1 MDKLEFL
8 KSPSVKDFVKWLGF
22 KLDKPKS
29 FMHLYTMKR
38 GNKAWSCD
46 SIYSAYERYHWPF
59 KCADPVTGKHL
70 IGQTFEENQRTLSR
84 LSEGL
89 RQSVKEKDS
98 ERARQHCLSIL
109 DWGGVLPKNRGKI
122 VNLGNDLPKY
132 LDDVRRRLDP
142 SGFDTNSNYAD
153 IIMNSGFTKIYSLLI
168 DDFIIY
174 DGRVGAALG
183 LLVRKYCEENNLPNV
198 PPKLLFAYGNAR
210 TTSYQPVNRRNPGTK
225 RHQFPVLTNS
235 SPKHIEN
242 NLRGNWLLK
251 EVLEICNSK
260 FNVLHPSIQLRAL
273 ESALFMIGYE
283 VVAAG

>member
-1 MDKLEFL
+1 
-8 KSPSVKDFVKWLGF
+8 
-22 KLDKPKS
+22 
-29 FMHLYTMKR
+29 MKR
-38 GNKAWSCD
+38 GNKAWTCD
-46 SIYSAYERYHWPF
+46 SIYSAYERYLWPF

-70 IGQTFEENQRTLSR
+70 IGRTFEENQRTLSR

-98 ERARQHCLSIL
+98 VRARQHCLSIL
-109 DWGGVLPKNRGKI
+109 DWGGVLPKNHSKI
-122 VNLGNDLPKY
+122 VNLDNDLPKY

-198 PPKLLFAYGNAR
+198 PLKLLFAHKDAR
-210 TTSYQPVNRRNPGTK
+210 TTPTSYQPVNRRNPGTE
-225 RHQFPVLTNS
+225 RHQFPVLRNS
-235 SPKHIEN
+235 SAKHIEN

-251 EVLEICNSK
+251 EILEINNSK

-283 VVAAG
+283 VIAAGN

>member
-8 KSPSVKDFVKWLGF
+8 ESPSVKDFVIWLGLR
-22 KLDKPKS
+22 LDKPKS
-29 FMHLYTMKR
+29 FMHTYTMKR
-38 GNKAWSCD
+38 GNIAWSCD

-59 KCADPVTGKHL
+59 KCADPVTGKQL
-70 IGQTFEENQRTLSR
+70 IGQTFEESQRTLLR

-89 RQSVKEKDS
+89 RQSVMDNDS
-98 ERARQHCLSIL
+98 ERVRQHCLSIL
-109 DWGGVLPKNRGKI
+109 DWGGVLPKNRVKI
-122 VNLGNDLPKY
+122 ENLGNDLPKY
-132 LDDVRRRLDP
+132 LDNVRRRLDP
-142 SGFDTNSNYAD
+142 AGFDTNSDYTD

-183 LLVRKYCEENNLPNV
+183 LLVRKYCEDNNLLSI

-225 RHQFPVLTNS
+225 RHRFPVLTNS

-251 EVLEICNSK
+251 EVLETCNSK
-260 FNVLHPSIQLRAL
+260 FNLLHPSIQLRAL